1 MSTTTE
7 TIKQLEFWG
16 DTIMSKTLVVLLYGT
31 TREEEDEFA
40 NELELRLM
48 ENGLKENYFVQ
59 ATQDELR
66 FTIENNLIPPD
77 CIIVKDNRKEY
88 NESFL
93 EWLRKDCNIV
103 SINLGTRKKFDYTFI
118 EDLDFYYGVNYIAK
132 DILKGG

>member
-1 MSTTTE
+1 MNTTTE

-88 NESFL
+88 KESFL

-103 SINLGTRKKFDYTFI
+103 SIELGTDTWFDYI
-118 EDLDFYYGVNYIAK
+118 YIKNSDLDAKMIAK